1 MPERNLSFGHSD
13 FEKGKAKNMKKGF
26 SIKLIS
32 VLLSLAIL
40 VACIPMSVS
49 ANTASIR
56 FGVVTDIHYYPDV
69 LKGDRGDEWKTF
81 VKNKHKM
88 YDENNSL
95 IDNALDGVMRNAVEE
110 GATYLLVPGDLTK
123 DGELEG
129 HKALAEK
136 FRAFE
141 AETGIPVFVIP
152 GNHDINNSKA
162 CTFENG
168 VQEVAEPTSPEQF
181 REIYAEFGY
190 DEADSVFVPE
200 EGKKG
205 GMLSYAITLGEYRLI
220 AIDSCMYSED
230 NGAEGNEHMTDGR
243 IAEGLLDWVIAECK
257 KAEEQGLTI
266 VGMQH
271 HNLVPHMD
279 IEEATFWPFVVEEWE
294 KIADAYADAGMNY
307 IFTGHLHTNDVVSY
321 VSDNGETIYDILTP
335 TLTGFPNNYRIVD
348 FTSDG
353 KNVDLDMKLMEIDEY
368 QNVVSDSG
376 KVYEKPFKYT
386 YSFGRTFG
394 EGGVKA
400 LIMDSINPLITDIFA
415 DITAEGGLVKYLASL
430 GLDLE
435 KIIVDAIGTNGLAL
449 GSMDIL
455 TVSGNVMNFINDFGA
470 QIDEV
475 YVTQPEATLKKVEAI
490 VDKLIGFKVSD
501 KPATR
506 NTELLGFEVNEE
518 YCTLADAAVSVM
530 LNFYSGD
537 EDISDYPWLT
547 DALEGFDSGVLAEEF
562 FNLLLSVVKDDLV
575 KNEIL
580 ANLNFN
586 PGELF
591 PKGTL
596 FYVFG
601 AILQEG
607 VELLLG
613 GNNSF
618 LNLVESVLSIP
629 LVPEEYSSIDS
640 IINTLLGEYITF
652 SQYQAWGGTIAWMLG
667 SLCTDSNPDVC
678 MDSNVVL
685 SYNGKVAVEA
695 TKDNYRLP
703 SHIVTTLSEDSST
716 EASITWLSKYSLTDS
731 DIQLV
736 PYSET
741 PDFTDEI
748 PDGVTVTATSETVV
762 KTYPGADLG
771 IFSLL
776 PFEKDYTKHTVKL
789 SGLEPGTKYSYRVG
803 NAEYG
808 WWSDAGVITTAE
820 GGDDA
825 FTFFYVTDPQAQ
837 RRDQYERFAQVIE
850 TAVKTHPDGRFVV
863 SAGDQVDSGRNI
875 KHWRYLLN
883 STDALLN
890 LPFMPTTGNHED
902 EGAVITENFAL
913 PNVPEQE
920 LDSGVFYS
928 YDYNGVHFT
937 VLNTNDDEDDKL
949 SEAQIDWMKKDILS
963 SDAKWKIVV
972 LHKAPYSNGSHYDD
986 GDVEGFRKQL
996 GTLLPYLGV
1005 DLVLQ
1010 GHDHVYL
1017 RTDVLASNVVVPTEE
1032 GTKTYGGNDYSVK
1045 YNPLG
1050 TIYSICGTSGVK
1062 VYHTKDAAATDK
1074 KFPRAEAIVDVENS
1088 MFSAIT
1094 VDGDTLYY
1102 NAYQVDGDEAVRV
1115 DNFAIEKT
1123 EDKAHAEKIGNE
1135 TFAELIADILENFS
1149 FGGLWKVVNS
1159 MLDIFGRV
1167 MQIIWNIA

>member
-1 MPERNLSFGHSD
+1 
-13 FEKGKAKNMKKGF
+13 MKENRF

-32 VLLSLAIL
+32 ILLSLAIL
-40 VACIPMSVS
+40 IACIPMAVS
-49 ANTASIR
+49 ANTSSIR
-56 FGVVTDIHYYPDV
+56 FGVITDVHYYPDS
-69 LKGDRGDEWKTF
+69 LKGDRGEAWQTF
-81 VKNKHKM
+81 LKNKHKE

-95 IDNALDGVMRNAVEE
+95 LANALDGVMRNAVEG

-141 AETGIPVFVIP
+141 EETGIPVFVIP
-152 GNHDINNSKA
+152 GNHDVNNTNA

-168 VQEVAEPTSPEQF
+168 VKEAAEPTSPEQF

-200 EGKKG
+200 EGNKG
-205 GMLSYAITLGEYRLI
+205 GMLSYALTLGEYRLI

-243 IAEGLLDWVIAECK
+243 VGEDLLEWVLAECE

-271 HNLVPHMD
+271 HNLVPHMA
-279 IEEATFWPFVVEEWE
+279 IEEATFWPFVVQEWE
-294 KIADAYADAGMNY
+294 KIADAYADAGMHY
-307 IFTGHLHTNDVVSY
+307 IFTGHLHTNDVASY

-348 FTSDG
+348 FTTDG
-353 KNVDLDMKLMEIDEY
+353 KNTDLDMKLMEIDEY
-368 QNVVSDSG
+368 QNVVSEDG
-376 KVYEKPFKYT
+376 TVYEKPFKYT

-394 EGGVKA
+394 EGGVKT
-400 LIMDSINPLITDIFA
+400 LVMDSVEPLITDIFA
-415 DITAEGGLVKYLASL
+415 EISEAGGIIKYLATKN
-430 GLDLE
+430 LDLE
-435 KIIVDAIGTNGLAL
+435 KIIVDALGTNGLAL
-449 GSMDIL
+449 GPVDIL
-455 TVSGNVMNFINDFGA
+455 TVSGNVMGFLNDFGA
-470 QIDEV
+470 QIDAV
-475 YVTQPEATLKKVEAI
+475 YINQPELTMDKLEAI
-490 VDKLIGFKVSD
+490 IDKLLNFKVSD

-506 NTELLGFEVNEE
+506 NTEILGFEVNED
-518 YCTLADAAVSVM
+518 YCTLADIAVSVM

-537 EDISDYPWLT
+537 EDISDYPWIT

-562 FNLLLSVVKDDLV
+562 FALLLEVVKDDLV

-580 ANLNFN
+580 ANLDFN

-591 PKGTL
+591 PEGTL

-613 GNNSF
+613 GDNSF

-629 LVPEEYSSIDS
+629 FVPEDYSSIDS
-640 IINTLLGEYITF
+640 IIDTLLGEYITF
-652 SQYQAWGGTIAWMLG
+652 SQYEAWGGTIAWMLG
-667 SLCTDSNPDVC
+667 SLCTDDNPDVC

-685 SYNGKVAVEA
+685 PYNGKVEVEA

-703 SHIVTTLSEDSST
+703 SQIVVTLSEDSST
-716 EASITWLSKYSLTDS
+716 EANITWLTKYSLTDT
-731 DIQLV
+731 DIQLA
-736 PYSET
+736 PYSEN
-741 PDFTDEI
+741 PDFSDKI

-771 IFSLL
+771 ILALL

-808 WWSDAGVITTAE
+808 WWSEAGIITTAE

-837 RRDQYERFAQVIE
+837 REDQYERFAQVIE
-850 TAVKTHPDGRFVV
+850 TAVKTYPDGKFIV
-863 SAGDQVDSGRNI
+863 SAGDQVDAGENI
-875 KHWRYLLN
+875 RHWRYLLN
-883 STDALLN
+883 STDSLLN

-902 EGAVITENFAL
+902 EGAVLTENFVL

-920 LDSGVFYS
+920 LDTGVFYS
-928 YDYNGVHFT
+928 YDYNDVHFT

-949 SEAQIDWMKKDILS
+949 SDAQIEWMKNDIKS

-972 LHKAPYSNGSHYDD
+972 LHKALYSNGSHYDD
-986 GDVEGFRKQL
+986 GDVEGMRAQL
-996 GTLLPYLGV
+996 GSLLPYLGV

-1017 RTDVLASNVVVPTEE
+1017 RTDVLSGNVVVPTRE
-1032 GTKTYGGNDYSVK
+1032 GTKTYSGLDYSVK

-1050 TIYSICGTSGVK
+1050 TLYSICGTSGVK
-1062 VYHTKDAAATDK
+1062 VYHTKDAAATDE

-1102 NAYQVDGDEAVRV
+1102 NAYQVDGEDAVRV

-1123 EDKAHAEKIGNE
+1123 DDEAPADKIGSE
-1135 TFAELIADILENFS
+1135 TIGGLIEDLLESFS
-1149 FGGLWKVVNS
+1149 LGGLWKVVNS
-1159 MLDIFGRV
+1159 VFDIFGRV
-1167 MQIIWNIA
+1167 MQLIWSMV